1 MNLQSI
7 NRPGQQ
13 AARAQHHGLVSIM
26 MMISAVVFTGCASLP
41 TANESAAGAA
51 GTDRFARSNPVDIQ
65 DPFELARVADTAYD
79 AGRLLEAQ
87 RFYRAL
93 TVRVPDDAY
102 AWFRLGNIALRQ
114 GDVAAAEQAFSKS
127 LQRDDKNPKAWYNL
141 ATARLMHAQLALRS
155 AYEQLRPEDPA
166 RSLTQN
172 RLAALDNLIANRL
185 EETASPAANPAGFFI
200 PVPGGQPVSAR
211 RASGE

>member
-1 MNLQSI
+1 M
-7 NRPGQQ
+7 
-13 AARAQHHGLVSIM
+13 LVLTL
-26 MMISAVVFTGCASLP
+26 VVGCASLP
-41 TANESAAGAA
+41 TANDSVNSTPGV
-51 GTDRFARSNPVDIQ
+51 DRFARSNPTDLQ

-102 AWFRLGNIALRQ
+102 AWFRLGNIGLRQ

-155 AYEQLRPEDPA
+155 AFEQLRPEDPA
-166 RSLTQN
+166 RSLTRN

-185 EETASPAANPAGFFI
+185 EETASPASNPAGFFI
-200 PVPGGQPVSAR
+200 PVPGAGQSSSR
-211 RASGE
+211 RVSGE